1 MQQIDTPLTP
11 NQALQSAQWRVQ
23 PLPLS
28 YFCLMKTLFNSA
40 VILSVGMLALA
51 SCKKDDPQPSVGEQI
66 VGTWNLEVVESQ
78 EFFNGTL
85 VLDTNFTFPGTQV
98 EFLNNGTM
106 YLRVFG
112 IAADTNQWVLV
123 NNSTIK
129 IDDEINTI
137 LLLNGNNFD
146 LKAEGSFTDS
156 SGTSSFIDIIRLNR

>member
-1 MQQIDTPLTP
+1 MP
-11 NQALQSAQWRVQ
+11 
-23 PLPLS
+23 
-28 YFCLMKTLFNSA
+28 YFCTMKTLLNSA

-51 SCKKDDPQPSVGEQI
+51 SCKKDDPQPTVGEQI
-66 VGTWNLEVVESQ
+66 VGIWNLEAVESQ

-85 VLDTNFTFPGTQV
+85 VLDTTFSFPGTQV
-98 EFLNNGTM
+98 EFLNNGT
-106 YLRVFG
+106 LFLKVFG
-112 IAADTNQWVLV
+112 FITDTNQWVLV